1 MNSFEENDYAKSI
14 VSELIDLFNDE
25 KSYQDIVITMEITK
39 TIHLLVK
46 QGGSRRKEIISHPHV
61 NSFIH
66 LSL

>member
-1 MNSFEENDYAKSI
+1 MNSFEENDDAKSI

-39 TIHLLVK
+39 TVHLLVK

-61 NSFIH
+61 NNFIH